1 MRNVPPQI
9 VLDTINL
16 RHTMNFV
23 KRKFTAEILND
34 GIVIHSM
41 QELLPIAAK
50 YV

>member
-1 MRNVPPQI
+1 
-9 VLDTINL
+9 
-16 RHTMNFV
+16 MNFV